1 MKVLLTGG
9 SGFVGS
15 NMVKSLKGTGMNT
28 KCIDLR
34 DDFWKEKLDKSA
46 NVIIHLAGK
55 AHDLKKVANI
65 EEYFE
70 VNTALTEELF
80 DCFLSSD
87 CRDFIFFSSIKAVI
101 DHVEIREVNEEM
113 TPNPETP
120 YGQSKRMA
128 EEYILSKSLPPNKRV
143 FILRPAMIHGP
154 GNKGNLNL
162 LYTLVSKGVP
172 WPLGSFE
179 NRRSFCSIDNVC
191 FVVKELIERENIP
204 SGVYNLADDEAL
216 STNDLIRLIGSTTRK
231 KARIL
236 EIPKG
241 FIKGFA
247 KLGDVLGLPLTTERL
262 EKLTESFV
270 ISNRKIK
277 MALGLEELPI
287 TAREGLRKTIESFK
301 KNSEEC

>member
-15 NMVKSLKGTGMNT
+15 NMVKSLRGTGMNT

-34 DDFWKEKLDKSA
+34 DKFWKEKLDKSA

-55 AHDLKKVANI
+55 AHDLKNVANI

-70 VNTALTEELF
+70 VNTELTKELF
-80 DCFLSSD
+80 DLFLKSN
-87 CRDFIFFSSIKAVI
+87 CRNFIFFSSIKAVT
-101 DHVEIREVNEEM
+101 DHIEVGEVNEEM
-113 TPNPETP
+113 TPNPQTP

-128 EEYILSKSLPPNKRV
+128 EEYILSKPLPPNKRV
-143 FILRPAMIHGP
+143 FSLRPAMIHGL

-162 LYTLVSKGVP
+162 LFKLVSKGLP

-204 SGVYNLADDEAL
+204 SGIYNLADDEAL
-216 STNDLIRLIGSTTRK
+216 STNDLIRIIGSTTRK

-241 FIKGFA
+241 LIKGFA
-247 KLGDVLGLPLTTERL
+247 KLGDVVGLPLTTERL
-262 EKLTESFV
+262 EKLTENFV
-270 ISNRKIK
+270 VSNRKIK
-277 MALGLEELPI
+277 IALGINNFPT
-287 TAREGLRKTIESFK
+287 TAKEGLIKTIESLK
-301 KNSEEC
+301 SEQ